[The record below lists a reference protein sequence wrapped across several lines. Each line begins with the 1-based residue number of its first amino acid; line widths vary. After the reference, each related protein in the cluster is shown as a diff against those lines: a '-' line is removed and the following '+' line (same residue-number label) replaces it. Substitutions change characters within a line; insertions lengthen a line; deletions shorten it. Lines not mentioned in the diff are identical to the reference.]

1 VTFAVDCPHSF
12 NYGRFIIVTAT
23 RTILILLALSL
34 AACASNEG
42 TYEPSCVAYEGDR
55 LKLAA
60 GRFEWQRFTDER
72 VVNESGDVVEP
83 FPGFPK
89 SGTYRVNDDKLELVT
104 NDGVRLDDW
113 FVIEHAGQRYL
124 LDAKQ
129 HNTFVD
135 TSELPECALR
145 FTPAASR

>member
-1 VTFAVDCPHSF
+1 VFAVDCHDF
-12 NYGRFIIVTAT
+12 LNYGRLITVTAS
-23 RTILILLALSL
+23 RTIRILIALSL

-42 TYEPSCVAYEGDR
+42 TYEPACVAYEGDR
-55 LKLAA
+55 LNLAA

-72 VVNESGDVVEP
+72 VVNESGDVVAP

-89 SGTYRVNDDKLELVT
+89 SGTYRISDDRLELVT
-104 NDGVRLDDW
+104 DDGVRLDDW
-113 FVIEHAGQRYL
+113 FVVDHAGQRYL

-129 HNTFVD
+129 HNIFVD
-135 TSELPECALR
+135 SSELPECALR

>member
-1 VTFAVDCPHSF
+1 MFAVDCHDSF
-12 NYGRFIIVTAT
+12 NNGRFIIVTVT
-23 RTILILLALSL
+23 RTILILLALAL
-34 AACASNEG
+34 TACASNEG
-42 TYEPSCVAYEGDR
+42 TFEPACIAYEGDR
-55 LKLAA
+55 LNLAA

-72 VVNESGDVVEP
+72 VVNESGDVVAP

-89 SGTYRVNDDKLELVT
+89 SGTYRVTDDKLELVT
-104 NDGVRLDDW
+104 DEGVRLDDW
-113 FVIEHAGQRYL
+113 FVIDHAGQRYL

-145 FTPAASR
+145 FTPAVSR

>member
-1 VTFAVDCPHSF
+1 MFAVDCHDSF
-12 NYGRFIIVTAT
+12 NNGRFIIVTVT
-23 RTILILLALSL
+23 RTILILLALAL
-34 AACASNEG
+34 VACASNEG
-42 TYEPSCVAYEGDR
+42 TYEPACIAYEGDR
-55 LKLAA
+55 LNLAA

-72 VVNESGDVVEP
+72 VVNESGDVVAP

-89 SGTYRVNDDKLELVT
+89 SGTYRVTDDKLELVT
-104 NDGVRLDDW
+104 DEGVRLDDW
-113 FVIEHAGQRYL
+113 FVIDHAGQRYL

-145 FTPAASR
+145 FTPAVSR